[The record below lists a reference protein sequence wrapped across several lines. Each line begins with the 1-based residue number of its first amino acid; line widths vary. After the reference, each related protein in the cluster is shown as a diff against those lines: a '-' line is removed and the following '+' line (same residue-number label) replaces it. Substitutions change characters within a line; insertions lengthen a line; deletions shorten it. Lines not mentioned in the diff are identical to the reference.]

1 MDGGK
6 GACSNTNFIKRNAGA
21 GATVGVTIA
30 TDWLLGFSCDEVGV
44 LG

>member
-6 GACSNTNFIKRNAGA
+6 GAYSNTDFIKRNAGA
-21 GATVGVTIA
+21 ATLGVAIA